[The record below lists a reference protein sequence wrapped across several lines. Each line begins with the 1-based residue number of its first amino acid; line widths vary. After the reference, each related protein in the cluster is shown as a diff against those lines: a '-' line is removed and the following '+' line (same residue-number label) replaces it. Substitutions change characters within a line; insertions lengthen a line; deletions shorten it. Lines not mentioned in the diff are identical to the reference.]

1 MWLAACITPDNL
13 PLMTSVSLRLLLVY
27 FHTIAKVKAGQCVIF
42 AGPGV
47 RLSCSKTKDGFP
59 CITIQPNSN
68 NSEPSSEKDSTF
80 VAVDQT
86 DLWNYNEV
94 SKEKSIVTFHKH
106 GAIQPTDTSSD
117 HDKDL
122 AIIANDAA
130 IELEKIRQRIK
141 DQWPARAQYLNSNH
155 DNWKKDPR
163 VFFGLGEGLSGL
175 EYSLKC
181 ILESADGQDQDR
193 CVMYKALLAREVDE
207 RVKAGKSSN
216 RMYRESSCRQVLF
229 EELYENLHR
238 QRDKIRD
245 RRVFDYSILLGRA
258 VNMLDKVNGAFS
270 LALVSILTQKQYVH
284 DSSALGRH
292 GKRTLTSLLSESCLS
307 ERTLIV
313 LCGGLTRRL
322 SPRSAAS
329 SQQLSPFVRTYG
341 RLTSP
346 VGTASYIAYCRIS
359 LLPPPV
365 LSR

>member
-94 SKEKSIVTFHKH
+94 SKEKSIVTFHNH
-106 GAIQPTDTSSD
+106 GATQPTDTSSD
-117 HDKDL
+117 HDTDL
-122 AIIANDAA
+122 
-130 IELEKIRQRIK
+130 ELEKIRQRIK

-270 LALVSILTQKQYVH
+270 LALVSILTQKQYIH
-284 DSSALGRH
+284 NSSALGRH
-292 GKRTLTSLLSESCLS
+292 RKRTLTSLLSESCFS

-313 LCGGLTRRL
+313 PCGGLTRRL

-329 SQQLSPFVRTYG
+329 SQQLSLFVRTYG

-346 VGTASYIAYCRIS
+346 AQRRELV
-359 LLPPPV
+359 
-365 LSR
+365 